1 LPALYV
7 SDALFDQLTH
17 PSRVN
22 FPFAFCDFDSSYGC
36 LFEHGS
42 SRDGRSQKM
51 FDPSALKANREV
63 YVSRLVGTHFKKD
76 SGFETFGDMRCFVVI
91 GRFGLTV
98 PIEVKKGY

>member
-1 LPALYV
+1 
-7 SDALFDQLTH
+7 
-17 PSRVN
+17 
-22 FPFAFCDFDSSYGC
+22 
-36 LFEHGS
+36 
-42 SRDGRSQKM
+42 M